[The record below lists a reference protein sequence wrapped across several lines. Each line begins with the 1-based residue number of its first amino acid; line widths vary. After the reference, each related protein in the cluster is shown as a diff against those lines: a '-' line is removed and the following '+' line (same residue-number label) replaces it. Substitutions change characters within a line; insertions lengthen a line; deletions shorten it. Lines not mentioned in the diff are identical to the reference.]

1 MKSSF
6 YEKWKTFYFIIFYK
20 KVIWKRYRH
29 QKDKEKQPGQ
39 IFSVLKTQLVSN
51 TVNAS
56 MGPIW
61 SIQFKF
67 DLTSTKSFIL
77 EEGV

>member
-29 QKDKEKQPGQ
+29 QKDKEKPGQ